1 MAVSLLGRI
10 CDPLMRQ
17 WSFFPIETDM
27 FHFFWT
33 LCVLLY
39 TFCITCSKV
48 RIFRA
53 NVCLL
58 FDLAIF
64 YFIYGANHLTMWL
77 LKFVFFFARL

>member
-1 MAVSLLGRI
+1 M
-10 CDPLMRQ
+10 
-17 WSFFPIETDM
+17 
-27 FHFFWT
+27 
-33 LCVLLY
+33 LY